1 MPFPRSSARM
11 RGAHL
16 LLGAIIAEVS
26 GSLSLKGA
34 LEIPELYAVVAV
46 GYVGAFTLLAFVLRT
61 GMPLGV
67 AYGVW
72 AASGVALTALLSLVL
87 FDEPLTPLMGLGII
101 VVMAGVLC
109 VEIGSQAAQRRTD
122 AQSRQDAEGECA
134 QPGPTTG
141 EGFT

>member
-1 MPFPRSSARM
+1 M
-11 RGAHL
+11 RGALL

-34 LEIPELYAVVAV
+34 LEVPALYAVVAV
-46 GYVGAFTLLAFVLRT
+46 GYTGAFTLLALVLRT

-87 FDEPLTPLMGLGII
+87 FDEPLTPVMGLGII

-109 VEIGSQAAQRRTD
+109 VEVGSQAAQRRTG
-122 AQSRQDAEGECA
+122 AQCRQDAEGEA
-134 QPGPTTG
+134 AVRPDPTTG
-141 EGFT
+141 EGSS

>member
-1 MPFPRSSARM
+1 MPFPRSRARM
-11 RGAHL
+11 RGALL

-34 LEIPELYAVVAV
+34 LEIPALYAVVAV

-109 VEIGSQAAQRRTD
+109 VEIGSQAAQRQMD
-122 AQSRQDAEGECA
+122 AQSRQDAESECA
-134 QPGPTTG
+134 RPGPTTG
-141 EGFT
+141 EGSS